1 MHVMISTTHFHPM
14 LVHFPIALV
23 AFGFIAE
30 IAALFFKK
38 EICLHK
44 VGLYLLIFGTLSALL
59 AWTTGIL
66 FTAEMAG
73 SAGEIKDTHELFAW
87 ITLGTLI
94 ATSAIRIFLEI
105 KNTGNTFL
113 ERTALI
119 LYGFAAIFVSITGFY
134 GGTLVYNYMMS
145 L

>member
-1 MHVMISTTHFHPM
+1 MISTTHFHPM

-30 IAALFFKK
+30 IAALYFKK
-38 EICLHK
+38 EICFTK
-44 VGLYLLIFGTLSALL
+44 MGFYLLIFGTLSALI
-59 AWTTGIL
+59 AWLTGNF

-73 SAGEIKDTHELFAW
+73 SAGEIKEMHELFASV
-87 ITLGTLI
+87 TLGTLLV
-94 ATSAIRIFLEI
+94 TSALRIGLLTKKNVTSGI
-105 KNTGNTFL
+105 KWVAFV
-113 ERTALI
+113 
-119 LYGFAAIFVSITGFY
+119 LYGLAAISVSVTGFY